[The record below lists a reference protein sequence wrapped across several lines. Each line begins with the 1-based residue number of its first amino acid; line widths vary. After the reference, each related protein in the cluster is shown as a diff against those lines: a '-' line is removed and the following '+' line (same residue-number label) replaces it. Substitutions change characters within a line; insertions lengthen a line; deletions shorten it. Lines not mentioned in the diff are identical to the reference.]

1 MVNKIMS
8 ARYKGYLITWDIVDN
23 CYYAYDKITRDQCAN
38 GSTLEYVQRIIDGW
52 ETDHRRLPTELL
64 QQLLDARNM
73 YGEEGYECARGTA
86 SLLTGCNYST
96 IDRQVNFYKKNIGRR
111 KKRHASIK
119 AQEQRNNGTIIDQP
133 ARGMGLLRARRVLQG
148 AQHRI
153 YSYRCKC

>member
-8 ARYKGYLITWDIVDN
+8 ARYKGYIITWDIVDN

-96 IDRQVNFYKKNIGRR
+96 IDRQVNLYKKYWEEE
-111 KKRHASIK
+111 K
-119 AQEQRNNGTIIDQP
+119 ETCE
-133 ARGMGLLRARRVLQG
+133 
-148 AQHRI
+148 
-153 YSYRCKC
+153 Y